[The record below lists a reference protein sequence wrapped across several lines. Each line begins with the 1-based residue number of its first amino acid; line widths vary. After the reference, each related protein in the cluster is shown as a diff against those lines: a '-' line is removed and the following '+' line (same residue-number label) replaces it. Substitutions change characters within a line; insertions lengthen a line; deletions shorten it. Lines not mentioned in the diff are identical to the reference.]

1 MRKKILKISNL
12 HKTFY
17 GFRALNGVSMNV
29 NEGELLGIMGPN
41 GSGKSTLLNCIT
53 GIFPNTDG
61 KVFFRDKDITGWNSS
76 SIFKIGIARTFQMVQ
91 IFPDMCV
98 LDNILGALQESKGNM
113 LQRLFQVNE
122 NKEKE
127 KAMGMLDFLKI
138 SHLKNENAKNLS
150 YGQQKLLDLGMAL
163 IADPS
168 LILLDEPLA
177 GVNLTLGKEIIEFI
191 LKLVKQKSC
200 TVIIIEHN
208 AKIMLDIC
216 SRIIILNEGK
226 KLAEGKPEEIK
237 SNKEVIKAYF
247 GA

>member
-1 MRKKILKISNL
+1 MQEKMLKIINL
-12 HKTFY
+12 HKSFY
-17 GFRALNGVSMNV
+17 GFKALNGVSLEV
-29 NEGELLGIMGPN
+29 DEGELLGIMGPN

-53 GIFPNTDG
+53 GIYPSTEG
-61 KVFFRDKDITGWNSS
+61 KVLFKGKDITGWNSS
-76 SIFKIGIARTFQMVQ
+76 DIFKIGIARTFQMVQ

-98 LDNILGALQESKGNM
+98 LDNVLGALQESNGNI
-113 LQRLFQVNE
+113 LQRLLKINE
-122 NKEKE
+122 NKEIE
-127 KAMGMLDFLKI
+127 KAMNILEFLKI
-138 SHLKNENAKNLS
+138 SHLKEEKAKNLS

-177 GVNLTLGKEIIEFI
+177 GVNLSLGREIIGFI

-200 TVIIIEHN
+200 TVIIVEHN
-208 AKIMLDIC
+208 AKVMLDIC

-226 KLAEGKPEEIK
+226 KLAEGRPEDIK
-237 SNKEVIKAYF
+237 LNKEVIKAYF